1 MAVEIRKTDYKMIS
15 KNMRTHDDELV
26 QHLNCQA
33 KQSAIEGSDLDE
45 HERVERSGNRR
56 GSKTQYILLIQSN
69 KIIRIHM

>member
-1 MAVEIRKTDYKMIS
+1 
-15 KNMRTHDDELV
+15 MRTHDDELV

-45 HERVERSGNRR
+45 HEILERSGNRR
-56 GSKTQYILLIQSN
+56 GIKTQYILLIQSN